1 MFPFKER
8 RNYALSRLWAQEG
21 ANYRRAYL
29 AGIRVRP
36 FHRESAALVRL
47 DGIDSA
53 TVVIRQVDAGSVGT
67 ALQYQPLPIGR
78 DLRLLVDELVFG
90 LAKECG
96 DTGDLP
102 VRDSHYAVLDAAASP
117 AHQACEIAV
126 RAHAIFLTARFAV
139 AKASVRL

>member
-21 ANYRRAYL
+21 ANYRWTYL
-29 AGIRVRP
+29 AGVRVRP
-36 FHRESAALVRL
+36 FHRESEALVRL

-53 TVVIRQVDAGSVGT
+53 TVVVRQVYTSSVGM
-67 ALQYQPLPIGR
+67 ALQDQPLPIGR
-78 DLRLLVDELVFG
+78 DFRLLVDELVFG

-102 VRDSHYAVLDAAASP
+102 VRDPHYAVLDAAASP
-117 AHQACEIAV
+117 ALPAV
-126 RAHAIFLTARFAV
+126 ELGI
-139 AKASVRL
+139 